1 MKPAKF
7 DYSRPEDLPTVLALL
22 AEKEDARIL
31 AGGQSLVPMMN
42 YRMAQPSHLID
53 INRVPD
59 IDYIRLEGDMIAIG
73 ALARH
78 ADVKSAPLIA
88 EHLPIVADAY
98 DWVAHSAVRNRGT
111 LCGNLCHA
119 DPASEMPALM
129 QLLDAVMIV
138 ASQSG
143 HREVPATAFFT
154 GVYETALQPSEMLS
168 EVRIPVPPTGTGW
181 GFEEVSMR
189 KGDFAWTACA
199 ATLRLDA
206 GRITGAHVAA
216 AGIGERSLRLRQ
228 AETALNGQAP
238 SDDLFAAVAADAASA
253 MNPADTIGASADYRR
268 DLVRTLIPRVLS
280 AAVTRAR

>member
-98 DWVAHSAVRNRGT
+98 EWVAHSAVRNRGT

-129 QLLDAVMIV
+129 QLLDAVMVV

-143 HREVPATAFFT
+143 RREVPATTFFT
-154 GVYETALQPSEMLS
+154 GVYETAVQPGEMLS
-168 EVRIPVPPTGTGW
+168 EVRIPVPASGTGW

-199 ATLRLDA
+199 ATLRLEA
-206 GRITGAHVAA
+206 GRIAGAHVAA
-216 AGIGERSLRLRQ
+216 AGVGERSLRLTRSE
-228 AETALNGQAP
+228 AALNGQAP

-253 MNPADTIGASADYRR
+253 INPADTIGASADYRR
-268 DLVRTLIPRVLS
+268 DLVHALIPRVLS